1 MDWTAIGDAVVAQI
15 VMPVLLAVIGVIG
28 AWLVTK
34 VPGPLRDFLQSG
46 THQRDME
53 LLLGV
58 IARGAK
64 AAILAGMTDRSAVTA
79 AVGYAAKSIPETLE
93 KLGPSTQTLETMAA
107 AAVTDAL
114 TKAKAALPAAGQ

>member
-1 MDWTAIGDAVVAQI
+1 MDWTALGDAVVANI

-64 AAILAGMTDRSAVTA
+64 AAILSGMTNRAAITA
-79 AVGYAAKSIPETLE
+79 AVGYATTNLPATIE

-114 TKAKAALPAAGQ
+114 TKARAAVPVAGQ